1 MAQLISDRRDIDFVL
16 HEQMQVGDLSRTELF
31 ADFTNKAVDMIVSEA
46 RNLAIKEILPTRAL
60 GDREGCRFDRNG
72 MV

>member
-1 MAQLISDRRDIDFVL
+1 MAQYIADRRDIDFVL

-60 GDREGCRFDRNG
+60 GDREGCRFDE
-72 MV
+72 